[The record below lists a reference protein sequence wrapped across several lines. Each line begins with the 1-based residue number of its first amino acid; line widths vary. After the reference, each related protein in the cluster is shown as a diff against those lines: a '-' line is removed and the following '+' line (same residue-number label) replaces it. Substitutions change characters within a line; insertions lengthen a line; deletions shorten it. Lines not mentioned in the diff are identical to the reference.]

1 MERDMISLLEEV
13 NTSVIQ
19 LRGVYAAWSKKHGI
33 SYHEMLVLY
42 SIRDT
47 GFCTQKQLCDSYLLP
62 RQTMN
67 HVIQMM
73 RNSGL
78 LQVSPENCNGREKAF
93 ILTETG
99 RAYAQPL
106 LASLNQVEQQAISR
120 MGPEKLRNMTQLIC
134 EYVQILNA
142 DMENNF

>member
-62 RQTMN
+62 RQTMT
-67 HVIQMM
+67 M
-73 RNSGL
+73 
-78 LQVSPENCNGREKAF
+78 
-93 ILTETG
+93 
-99 RAYAQPL
+99 
-106 LASLNQVEQQAISR
+106 
-120 MGPEKLRNMTQLIC
+120 
-134 EYVQILNA
+134 
-142 DMENNF
+142 